1 MTTATAIRTLSGPQ
15 VLRPKQL
22 KALLAAPDKRT
33 RRGRRDAALIAVLG
47 CGGLR
52 LGEATHLLVENVE
65 MSGDTPRPNQGD
77 TPCNPRQGGPA
88 PSRVRIT
95 TRTAK
100 SRGLRFRT
108 ITLPGIG
115 AKALRDHLAHSQ
127 PRLFVFEGRR
137 REALST
143 RQAGRIVRYYLA
155 KIGRSDLR
163 PHSLRHSVGAIV
175 TRQSGV
181 WVAQKVLGHASPTT
195 TSRFYSAFDVTDS
208 DAAADAIERSMG

>member
-1 MTTATAIRTLSGPQ
+1 MTTLTSTAIRTLSGPR
-15 VLRPKQL
+15 VLKPREVKLLL
-22 KALLAAPDKRT
+22 KAPDLRT
-33 RRGRRDAALIAVLG
+33 RRGRRDGAILAVLS

-52 LGEATHLLVENVE
+52 LGECCRLTISDIEI
-65 MSGDTPRPNQGD
+65 GKRI
-77 TPCNPRQGGPA
+77 
-88 PSRVRIT
+88 RIT
-95 TRTAK
+95 TRCAK

-108 ITLPGIG
+108 ITLPGP
-115 AKALRDHLAHSQ
+115 AARLLRDHLSHSE

-137 REALST
+137 HEALST

-175 TRQSGV
+175 TRQSGI

-195 TSRFYSAFDVTDS
+195 TSRFYSAFDVTDA
-208 DAAADAIERSMG
+208 DIAADKLEEAMR

>member
-1 MTTATAIRTLSGPQ
+1 MTTTATATRTLSGPQ

-22 KALLAAPDKRT
+22 KALLKAADLRT
-33 RRGRRDAALIAVLG
+33 RRGRRDSALIAVLG

-52 LGEATHLLVENVE
+52 LGEACRLLVENVE
-65 MSGDTPRPNQGD
+65 LGQ
-77 TPCNPRQGGPA
+77 
-88 PSRVRIT
+88 RVRLT

-108 ITLPGIG
+108 ITLPGP
-115 AKALRDHLAHSQ
+115 AARLLRDHLAHSE

-137 REALST
+137 HEALST

-195 TSRFYSAFDVTDS
+195 TSRFYSAFDVTDA
-208 DAAADAIERSMG
+208 DIAADKLEEVLR

>member
-1 MTTATAIRTLSGPQ
+1 MTTATATRTLSGPQ
-15 VLRPKQL
+15 VLRAKQL
-22 KALLAAPDKRT
+22 KALLRAPDLRQ
-33 RRGRRDAALIAVLG
+33 RRGRRDAALLAVLG

-52 LGEATHLLVENVE
+52 LGEACRLLVENVE
-65 MSGDTPRPNQGD
+65 LGQ
-77 TPCNPRQGGPA
+77 
-88 PSRVRIT
+88 RVRLT

-108 ITLPGIG
+108 VSLPSI
-115 AKALRDHLAHSQ
+115 AARLLRDHLAHSE

-137 REALST
+137 HEALST

-175 TRQSGV
+175 TRQSGI

-195 TSRFYSAFDVTDS
+195 TSRFYSAFDVTDA
-208 DAAADAIERSMG
+208 DIAADKLEEAMR

>member
-1 MTTATAIRTLSGPQ
+1 MTTATAIRTLSGPA

-52 LGEATHLLVENVE
+52 LAEATHLLVENVE
-65 MSGDTPRPNQGD
+65 LGQ
-77 TPCNPRQGGPA
+77 
-88 PSRVRIT
+88 RVRLT

-108 ITLPGIG
+108 VSLPSI
-115 AKALRDHLAHSQ
+115 AARLLRDHLAHSE

-137 REALST
+137 HEALST
-143 RQAGRIVRYYLA
+143 RQAGRIVKAYLRE
-155 KIGRSDLR
+155 IGCGWAH
-163 PHSLRHSVGAIV
+163 PHTLRHSYATILIH
-175 TRQSGV
+175 QSHDI
-181 WVAQKVLGHASPTT
+181 WLTQKQLGHASVTT
-195 TSRFYSAFDVTDS
+195 TNIYAHADPS
-208 DAAADAIERSMG
+208 DADRAATAIEEAMR

>member
-1 MTTATAIRTLSGPQ
+1 MTTLTSTAIRTLSGPL
-15 VLRPKQL
+15 VLRPRQL

-52 LGEATHLLVENVE
+52 LGECCRLLVENVE
-65 MSGDTPRPNQGD
+65 LAQ
-77 TPCNPRQGGPA
+77 
-88 PSRVRIT
+88 RVRLT

-108 ITLPGIG
+108 ITLPGP
-115 AKALRDHLAHSQ
+115 AARLLRDHLSHSE

-137 REALST
+137 HEALST
-143 RQAGRIVRYYLA
+143 RQAGRLVRYYLA

-163 PHSLRHSVGAIV
+163 PHSLRHTVGAIV
-175 TRQSGV
+175 TRQSGI

-195 TSRFYSAFDVTDS
+195 TSRFYSAFDVTDA
-208 DAAADAIERSMG
+208 DIAADKLEEAMR

>member
-15 VLRPKQL
+15 VLRAKQL
-22 KALLAAPDKRT
+22 KALLNAPDRRT

-52 LGEATHLLVENVE
+52 LGECCRLLVENVE
-65 MSGDTPRPNQGD
+65 LAQ
-77 TPCNPRQGGPA
+77 
-88 PSRVRIT
+88 RVRLT

-108 ITLPGIG
+108 VSLPGP
-115 AKALRDHLAHSQ
+115 AARLLRDYLAHSE
-127 PRLFVFEGRR
+127 PRFWVFQGRR
-137 REALST
+137 NEALST
-143 RQAGRIVRYYLA
+143 RQAGRLVRYYLE
-155 KIGRSDLR
+155 KIGAGWAR
-163 PHSLRHSVGAIV
+163 PHTLRHSYGAIV
-175 TRQSGV
+175 TRQSGI

-208 DAAADAIERSMG
+208 DAAADAIERAMH

>member
-22 KALLAAPDKRT
+22 KALLNTPDRRT

-52 LGEATHLLVENVE
+52 LGEACRLLVENVE
-65 MSGDTPRPNQGD
+65 LGQ
-77 TPCNPRQGGPA
+77 
-88 PSRVRIT
+88 RVRLT

-108 ITLPGIG
+108 ITLPGP
-115 AKALRDHLAHSQ
+115 AARLLRDHLSHSE

-137 REALST
+137 HEALST
-143 RQAGRIVRYYLA
+143 RQAGRIVKGYLRQ
-155 KIGRSDLR
+155 IGCGWAH
-163 PHSLRHSVGAIV
+163 PHTLRHSYATILIH
-175 TRQSGV
+175 QSHDI
-181 WVAQKVLGHASPTT
+181 WLTQKQLGHASVTT
-195 TSRFYSAFDVTDS
+195 TNIYAHADPS
-208 DAAADAIERSMG
+208 DADRAATAIEEAMR